1 MRNVIF
7 NKNGKLV
14 LGDYEWFRNSEC
26 FVVGYGT
33 TSRREKHYQDLRYK
47 VVAHINYSRKNV
59 GRTFFSHYEY
69 PKENTL
75 KVLLN
80 EPIEITEDQIRKMR
94 GFKKYFG
101 HCNIKNIK
109 IEYAEGT

>member
-1 MRNVIF
+1 MRLVIF

-33 TSRREKHYQDLRYK
+33 TAHKEKHYQDLRHE
-47 VVAHINYSRKNV
+47 VVARINYSRKYV
-59 GRTFFSHYEY
+59 GGPFFFHYEY
-69 PKENTL
+69 PIRNTL
-75 KVLLN
+75 NILL
-80 EPIEITEDQIRKMR
+80 EKPIKITAEQIRKMR

-109 IEYAEGT
+109 IEYAEGN

>member
-1 MRNVIF
+1 MRHVIF
-7 NKNGKLV
+7 NKNGKLI

-33 TSRREKHYQDLRYK
+33 TPHREKQYQDLNHEI
-47 VVAHINYSRKNV
+47 VAYLNYSRKYV
-59 GRTFFSHYEY
+59 GGTFFFHYEY
-69 PKENTL
+69 PQENTL
-75 KVLLN
+75 NVLLSK
-80 EPIEITEDQIRKMR
+80 PIEITPEEIKKMK

-109 IEYAEGT
+109 IEYADS